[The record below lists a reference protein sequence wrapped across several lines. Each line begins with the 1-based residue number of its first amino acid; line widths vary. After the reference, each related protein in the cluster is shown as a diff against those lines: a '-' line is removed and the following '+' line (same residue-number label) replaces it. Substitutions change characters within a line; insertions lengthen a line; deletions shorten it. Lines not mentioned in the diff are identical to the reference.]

1 MKIILASCGNGYC
14 GCDAEDVFFFGS
26 DVTEESIQED
36 LWDWACDN
44 AESYSHV
51 HFGWGEDYSE
61 EDYEDYLENYVTFS
75 WNEITREEYLEWCDD
90 NGYEP
95 EDLD

>member
-14 GCDAEDVFFFGS
+14 GCDTEDVIFFDS
-26 DVTEESIQED
+26 NVTEESIQED
-36 LWDWACDN
+36 LWDWARDH

-75 WNEITREEYLEWCDD
+75 WNEITREEYLEWCDE